1 MRLIHYCVF
10 NKETKKAVYVNCR
23 EDKCREHL
31 ASLENQDKYEIRY
44 KWVSI

>member
-10 NKETKKAVYVNCR
+10 NKKTKKAVYVHCK
-23 EDKCREHL
+23 ESKCREHL
-31 ASLENQDKYEIRY
+31 EAVPDKENYEIRY